1 MALDEDLVDR
11 VRRALVQIDGVDERK
26 MLGGLGFLV
35 DGNVACAVVED
46 ELVVRVGPDEVDAV
60 IERAGV
66 ERFDV
71 NGQVMPG
78 FVIVGA
84 DHVDDLHNA
93 AAWVKR
99 GLTFASTLAPK
110 DAGSVPKTASRGRR
124 RRE

>member
-1 MALDEDLVDR
+1 MALDEELVDR

-35 DGNVACAVVED
+35 DGNVACAVIDD
-46 ELVVRVGPDEVDAV
+46 ELVVRVGPDEVDDV
-60 IERAGV
+60 VERAGV

-78 FVIVGA
+78 FVVVGPE
-84 DHVDDLHNA
+84 HVDDLHNA

-99 GLTFASTLAPK
+99 GLTFAATLTPK
-110 DAGSVPKTASRGRR
+110 ETSPVPKTQSRAKRR
-124 RRE
+124 RD